1 MNDDVSSLQSSH
13 THSHFHEDVSM
24 WNLSYDCHAIKNRK
38 NRKKIRIELSL
49 LILSFYKETFIF
61 PGTHTHINHERMQ
74 RRKESMM
81 TMQLLM
87 IKKWNIESAESSH
100 ASTLFELKFFCEIHV
115 AMFNFLLHAEYWIL

>member
-13 THSHFHEDVSM
+13 THSHLHEDVSM

-61 PGTHTHINHERMQ
+61 PGTHTQTMRGC
-74 RRKESMM
+74 KEDDDDDA
-81 TMQLLM
+81 TVDD
-87 IKKWNIESAESSH
+87 KK
-100 ASTLFELKFFCEIHV
+100 
-115 AMFNFLLHAEYWIL
+115 

>member
-61 PGTHTHINHERMQ
+61 PGAHTHTHTH
-74 RRKESMM
+74 KP
-81 TMQLLM
+81 
-87 IKKWNIESAESSH
+87 
-100 ASTLFELKFFCEIHV
+100 
-115 AMFNFLLHAEYWIL
+115 